1 MNQLHNN
8 LLLPDCLLYDLP
20 PTLPVFPPSR
30 VCVWRL
36 SSRGQI
42 IRAGRGG
49 NGKGRAL
56 PGRISISLR
65 AYSELIPD
73 ELAILI
79 SFENEDFFFT
89 HFNPLINCSW
99 RDENTLLY
107 VTCRVLERERR

>member
-20 PTLPVFPPSR
+20 PSLPVFPPSR
-30 VCVWRL
+30 VCVCVWRL

-56 PGRISISLR
+56 PGRISFSLR

-89 HFNPLINCSW
+89 HFNPLIN
-99 RDENTLLY
+99 
-107 VTCRVLERERR
+107 